1 MGYHETPTEQH
12 LVNKRIAKEERASY
26 LQLRDRQT
34 AKAMKAQGHT
44 IEYIAAEMKLPLAT
58 IRRYTRNTGGK

>member
-44 IEYIAAEMKLPLAT
+44 IEYITAEMKLPLAT